1 MRYILAFVLLITGL
15 LQVSAQSAGFTMSD
29 SVKCGD
35 SLYVS
40 FTNMSI
46 QGTLARVS
54 FKWDFGNGQSS
65 KETSPQNVL
74 FAKPGK
80 YVVTLT
86 MTNTENASEFF
97 TFTDNVF
104 VSPRPN
110 ANFFIAD
117 TFNLGPLH
125 YLFKSGRIPSDT
137 IHYKYEWTLR
147 QIPDGPIDYNVTH
160 IRQNDN
166 IRDTLIYPFASEG
179 TYYMTLK
186 VSDHHNCKDELT
198 QRFSVS
204 EKLIVPKAF
213 TPNGDNLNDFFVVQT
228 NGRTTYKLQIF
239 NMNGQLVFKSDSKSI
254 IWDGNFTNGSK
265 AAPGT
270 YLYIIEP
277 ESGAGSKRISGFVML
292 LRQYDK

>member
-1 MRYILAFVLLITGL
+1 
-15 LQVSAQSAGFTMSD
+15 
-29 SVKCGD
+29 
-35 SLYVS
+35 
-40 FTNMSI
+40 
-46 QGTLARVS
+46 
-54 FKWDFGNGQSS
+54 
-65 KETSPQNVL
+65 
-74 FAKPGK
+74 
-80 YVVTLT
+80 
-86 MTNTENASEFF
+86 
-97 TFTDNVF
+97 
-104 VSPRPN
+104 
-110 ANFFIAD
+110 
-117 TFNLGPLH
+117 
-125 YLFKSGRIPSDT
+125 
-137 IHYKYEWTLR
+137 
-147 QIPDGPIDYNVTH
+147 
-160 IRQNDN
+160 
-166 IRDTLIYPFASEG
+166 
-179 TYYMTLK
+179 MTLK